1 MKNILIAEDER
12 TLREGIG
19 QACTEGGFKVVE
31 VATGHEAIEKLE
43 RHVFDLVVTDL
54 KMPGSDG
61 MEVLKRAKAL
71 HEQTLVI
78 MMTAFGTVDGA
89 VEAIK
94 HGAYDYIQK
103 PFSIDELELKIQ
115 RALEH
120 ERLVRKVTYLGG
132 SPGSSGIL
140 GESPAMKEI
149 FKTIEK
155 VAGSNATVL
164 IHGETGTGKE
174 LIAEAIHRNS
184 QRSENN
190 FVKMNC
196 ASLTDSLLESELFG
210 HEKGAFTGADRQRS
224 GRFELANDGTLF
236 LDEVGNMSPSTQAK
250 VLRATQEQEFERV
263 GGSRTIKVDVRLI
276 AATNIDLPAAIAA
289 GRFREDLYYR
299 LNVVNIRV
307 PPLRERREDILPL
320 ARHFVLKLGRE
331 MKRPIEGFSD
341 KAIELLI
348 SHDWPGNVRELE
360 NTVER
365 AVLMAENGPITE
377 KDLSILGRPS
387 DGDFAISPTLAHELL
402 NLELLEKQAMVE
414 ALKRSNWVQKEAA
427 KLLGVSSRVLNYKVH
442 KHGITNDRW
451 TKNRQN

>member
-1 MKNILIAEDER
+1 
-12 TLREGIG
+12 
-19 QACTEGGFKVVE
+19 
-31 VATGHEAIEKLE
+31 
-43 RHVFDLVVTDL
+43 
-54 KMPGSDG
+54 MPGNDG
-61 MEVLKRAKAL
+61 MEVLKRAKSL

-89 VEAIK
+89 VDAIK

-120 ERLVRKVTYLGG
+120 ERLIRKVTYLGS
-132 SPGSSGIL
+132 SPGSVGII

-164 IHGETGTGKE
+164 INGETGTGKE

-263 GGSRTIKVDVRLI
+263 GGSRTLKVDVRLI

-341 KAIELLI
+341 KAVEILI

-365 AVLMAENGPITE
+365 ALLMAENGSITE
-377 KDLSILGRPS
+377 RDLSILIRPS
-387 DGDFAISPTLAHELL
+387 DGEFAISPSLAHELL
-402 NLELLEKQAMVE
+402 NLELLEKQALVE

>member
-1 MKNILIAEDER
+1 
-12 TLREGIG
+12 
-19 QACTEGGFKVVE
+19 
-31 VATGHEAIEKLE
+31 
-43 RHVFDLVVTDL
+43 
-54 KMPGSDG
+54 
-61 MEVLKRAKAL
+61 
-71 HEQTLVI
+71 
-78 MMTAFGTVDGA
+78 
-89 VEAIK
+89 
-94 HGAYDYIQK
+94 
-103 PFSIDELELKIQ
+103 
-115 RALEH
+115 
-120 ERLVRKVTYLGG
+120 ERLIRKLTYLGS
-132 SPGSSGIL
+132 SPGGAGII

-164 IHGETGTGKE
+164 INGETGTGKE

-184 QRSENN
+184 HRSENN

-263 GGSRTIKVDVRLI
+263 GGSRTLKVDVRLI
-276 AATNIDLPAAIAA
+276 AATNIDLRAAIAA

-341 KAIELLI
+341 KAIEILI

-365 AVLMAENGPITE
+365 ALLMAENGSITE
-377 KDLSILGRPS
+377 RDLSILIRPS
-387 DGDFAISPTLAHELL
+387 DGEFAISPSLAHELL
-402 NLELLEKQAMVE
+402 NLELLEKQALVE

>member
-120 ERLVRKVTYLGG
+120 ERLVRKVTYLGS
-132 SPGSSGIL
+132 SPGSAGII

-164 IHGETGTGKE
+164 INGETGTGKE

-320 ARHFVLKLGRE
+320 ARHFVMKLGRE
-331 MKRPIEGFSD
+331 MKRPIDGFSD
-341 KAIELLI
+341 KAIELLL

-387 DGDFAISPTLAHELL
+387 DGDLAISPSLAHELL